1 MTVRAGAALLAAC
14 AAVLTTA
21 AASVHEFTPLT
32 SQQATPPAT
41 GGRGQAGR
49 GSGQP
54 ITMRAARVLDGRGNQ
69 LTNSV
74 VEVQGSKIVAI
85 DQRTGPV
92 TNDLG
97 DVTLLPGMIDVHVH
111 LNWYF
116 GPGGKYGERDVPA
129 AYAIDAVLENARK
142 TLMAGFTTVQ
152 SVGWAQDKALREAI
166 AAGVVVG
173 PRLLSSL
180 GQIQPGNQTPDQ
192 LRQRVRALKTE
203 GADLIKVFASGSIRD
218 GGKMN
223 VTQEQLDA
231 ICGEAK
237 AQGLR
242 TLVHA
247 HSPESIIATVK
258 AGCTQVEHGGFAN
271 DEAIKAMKD
280 ANVFFDPNIGLVLQ
294 NYIENKDKYMG
305 SGNFN
310 AEGFA
315 FMEKAVPTFA
325 PIFNKALKAGLRMP
339 LGTDAVA
346 GAHGQNAREAIV
358 RVIDGGQSPGDAIV
372 SATSLAA
379 ESMNLGDQI
388 GTLKA
393 GYEAD
398 IVAVRGDPIKDITKL
413 RDVAFVMKGGRV
425 YKTASSV
432 NAINDASLP
441 CPVAMTTNG
450 CPDRVR

>member
-1 MTVRAGAALLAAC
+1 MTVRP
-14 AAVLTTA
+14 AVLTLI
-21 AASVHEFTPLT
+21 SVVAIATTSAQSRETPQT
-32 SQQATPPAT
+32 PAT
-41 GGRGQAGR
+41 APPGAGQGGRGA
-49 GSGQP
+49 GQP
-54 ITMRAARVLDGRGNQ
+54 ITIRAARVFDGRGN
-69 LTNSV
+69 LPSNTV
-74 VEVQGSKIVAI
+74 VEVQGSKVAAI
-85 DQRTGPV
+85 DQRTGAV
-92 TNDLG
+92 TYDLG
-97 DVTLLPGMIDVHVH
+97 DLTLMPGMIDVHVH

-142 TLMAGFTTVQ
+142 TLLAGFTTVQ

-166 AAGVVVG
+166 AGGVVVG
-173 PRLLSSL
+173 PRILTSL

-192 LRQRVRALKTE
+192 LRERVRTLKAE
-203 GADLIKVFASGSIRD
+203 GADLVKVFASGSIRE

-231 ICGEAK
+231 ICGESK

-258 AGCTQVEHGGFAN
+258 AGCSQVEHGAFAN

-280 ANVFFDPNIGLVLQ
+280 ANVYFDPNIGLVLQ
-294 NYIENKDKYMG
+294 NYIENKTKYIG

-310 AEGFA
+310 EEGFA
-315 FMEKAVPTFA
+315 FMEKAVPTLG
-325 PIFNKALKAGLRMP
+325 PIFNNALKAGVRMP

-358 RVIDGGQSPGDAIV
+358 RVKDGGQSPIDAII

-379 ESMNLGDQI
+379 ESMNLNNQI

-398 IVAVRGDPIKDITKL
+398 IVAVRGDPTKDITKL
-413 RDVAFVMKGGRV
+413 QDVAFVMKGGKV
-425 YKTASSV
+425 YT
-432 NAINDASLP
+432 
-441 CPVAMTTNG
+441 
-450 CPDRVR
+450 R